1 MKRTKQWLAAL
12 LSVVLVISQLPA
24 VALAAAF
31 TGSDGITYEFDEA
44 TGTITGGQLNGNT
57 EMTIPSE
64 INGISV
70 SAIGGNAF
78 HGAGITSLTIPAS
91 VKEVGAEAFA
101 RCQNLTSVTF
111 LTDAQ
116 GGTETVGPDAF
127 KESPQLQSVTL
138 PGTLKTMGARA
149 FLSCT
154 ALAQL
159 QLPSGLQTIGGY
171 ALSKTALTDI
181 AIPGTVTSLGEGA
194 FCDTTALTSVVF
206 ETGCGISEIGENAFA
221 RTSITSISLPNS
233 VQTIGRLAFHQTG
246 LTSIVLPAGIQ
257 SVGDQAFQD
266 CAQLQSADV
275 RGASLG
281 TEAFQ
286 NCTMLETVTMS
297 ENTAGSSIGDK
308 AFNNCIALT
317 SVTIPDSVSSLG
329 EEAFYMCTSMTDA
342 VIGSGVTVI
351 PQKAFYNCTELERVT
366 FRGNVTAIGN
376 WAFYMNT
383 SLGAITFPD
392 TLETIGDWAFDHSSA
407 LGTVSIPAGAVSI
420 GVGAFN
426 TCALHSAYLW
436 SRTVTIA
443 SGAFEYEAMD
453 FKLYGYPGST
463 AEAYRNP
470 TQTGVIPFAD
480 ITQTLGRTLRVS
492 VQDAEGNLV
501 TEGVTVKWYDA
512 QGNDLGVTGWTFEA
526 QPGMDYQYQVVLSG
540 TALENYLQPEM
551 GTIAASDEA
560 VATVT
565 LAARKKIAIS
575 LQVQDGETQS
585 SLPGAAVTVTNY
597 TTGAVYSGTAGE
609 DGACTISNVA
619 VGQLAVRISL
629 NGYYSQLLQSD
640 LTDLEGEAHDFGTVG
655 LTRTVSDRI
664 ILQISLSDAA
674 VSGTQPNVY
683 AANRLEDYR
692 FRLSGTNGEITGFEV
707 QGDAIVF
714 HPGTVTAGDTI
725 TVTVSDPKG
734 RYADASV
741 AVTLDAERI
750 GRGEVT
756 LSQKGGFRLGVVSV
770 ASAAKM
776 AVFGENGALV
786 YAGDAVSGGGVES
799 LDAGTYQVAVFEKT
813 EQLVSVPSLAYL
825 DQLGLRAGQDYLL
838 REITVQNGLLLDLGD
853 WEVPGLTSLVSY
865 VVAANSGVT
874 TGKAT
879 LSPGETFLVRVSYEL
894 DAQKQQNANA
904 VEILLPA
911 GIQVQGTTVSVNG
924 QPKPFSR
931 SSDGTI
937 TVSVSDSSA
946 VITVYAQAG
955 TTPGEFVVS
964 ARLRLASGNMQ
975 ALGSA
980 KATVESAKL
989 TAPQR
994 TSKSSIE
1001 VSGKTLAGST
1011 VTIYDNDVQI
1021 GQTQANQAG
1030 TWKTTVTLAG
1040 QLYSYSCHWLRAEIR
1055 NEAESFSVSTE
1066 PALVVYDQRSV
1077 EVETIYMYN
1086 SIHGVEQETVY
1097 DFSGNGQTSTYYN
1110 YDGAYPTFTFKVV
1123 MAEESAGLYDNLC
1136 VYTIDDAGEITY
1148 IPLEENGGAWYGTYD
1163 YVRSSQIPAQVGVA
1177 YDSTAAFSI
1186 PTDAEYIADTA
1197 EALTEVSTAL
1207 AEQYAGVASEF
1218 FQSVE
1223 NPATGRTDVM
1233 AGPEE
1238 EQVYLFSYKTVT
1250 DPSVDLGS
1258 LAQQG
1263 FSELSDG
1270 LWIRFGSQDD
1280 HPIEWIAD
1288 TQNQT
1293 VYRTDY
1299 YAAQED
1305 LQAAAFAQTRIGVSD
1320 GTIYTK
1326 ADGMKYMEDF
1336 FSNVLVGITQTDIA
1350 WGETDQ
1356 WAKNFIGGAWNAFQA
1371 WKTIE
1376 ETYNDLIK
1384 PFEAQVL
1391 GNAEMLRFQLG
1402 EFKKILGRFECSDGE
1417 TVAQAINMV
1426 IAKSSELENMINH
1439 YVEDVG
1445 EKIVGPAYFDMLS
1458 LPLSISGLEGVAAA
1472 AAAKASGGAV
1482 GGAAAVGAAAVGIL
1496 VAADISLL
1504 LKDFSLYQYQRVL
1517 AYQTERYN
1525 EVSDAIYQ
1533 AQLDLIALLKQCK
1546 PEEPEEKTDPA
1557 AVPGNLDPS
1566 GFVYEA
1572 VPSNRLEGVTAT
1584 IYQQSDGGSA
1594 WDAAAFDQENPQ
1606 TTGAD
1611 GWYQWLVP
1619 TGNWKVIFSK
1629 PGYTPTDTS
1638 HVAAANSNGW
1648 LVVPPPQMNVHVGMV
1663 SRSAPSV
1670 LTAVAYEQQAEIQFS
1685 QYMDIESVTSAISM
1699 AVNGEAA
1706 DITIVP
1712 MDPEDDLEGTRQYA
1726 ARFAVTADGPLTGTV
1741 QITVSKEAQNYAGT
1755 PLETEFASAAL
1766 TPSVKPTG
1774 ISCADQLQ
1782 VRIDANGTLTVSLQP
1797 GIGNQTLTVENLTP
1811 SLVRVL
1817 SSDPVTTN
1825 ASGSASISLKGL
1837 MPGTGRLLITEPV
1850 SGLSKVVDIKIVMS
1864 GEDVG
1869 EDDIAAVAAYLEN
1882 GTVLK
1887 NGDTVSAGSKVF
1899 LGCATD
1905 GAEIRYTLNDTCP
1918 CLDTAS
1924 TYSSPI
1930 TVSGETLIRAVAVK
1944 NGVYGE
1950 TIRLKLYV
1958 RAAPETPD
1966 VSGSGSAVSSTLT
1979 FATNGGS
1986 AIAPVVA
1993 VRYTRI
1999 DLTEYIPQ
2007 RDGYTF
2013 TGWYSDAACTQ
2024 KITSVVMSRNTTV
2037 YAGWEKTAAA
2047 NPFHDVAPGDWY
2059 YDHVVY
2065 VYENGYMRGTAAT
2078 TFSPNGTLS
2087 RQQVWMVLA
2096 RIAGYD
2102 PADMAE
2108 ARAWAMA
2115 GGISDGTNPGSAV
2128 TRQQLVT
2135 LLYRFAQQNGYDT
2148 SARADLS
2155 AYSDAPYVASYAL
2168 EPMAWSVADGII
2180 DGTTQWT
2187 LAPTGTA
2194 TRGQFAAILNRYMT
2208 KI

>member
-12 LSVVLVISQLPA
+12 LSVVLIISQLPV
-24 VALAAAF
+24 VALAATSTF

-57 EMTIPSE
+57 EMTIPGE

-70 SAIGGNAF
+70 SSIGGNAF

-91 VKEVGAEAFA
+91 VKEVGADAFA
-101 RCQNLTSVTF
+101 RCQNLTSITF
-111 LTDAQ
+111 LTDTEG
-116 GGTETVGPDAF
+116 GGTETIGPDAF

-171 ALSKTALTDI
+171 ALSETALTDI
-181 AIPGTVTSLGEGA
+181 TIPGTVTSLGEGT
-194 FCDTTALTSVVF
+194 FCNTTALTSVVF
-206 ETGCGISEIGENAFA
+206 GEGCCISEIGENTFA
-221 RTSITSISLPNS
+221 RTSITSISLPES
-233 VQTIGRLAFHQTG
+233 VQTIGRLTFHKTG

-266 CAQLQSADV
+266 CALLQSADV

-281 TEAFQ
+281 TGAFQ

-297 ENTAGSSIGDK
+297 ENTAGSSIGNQ

-329 EEAFYMCTSMTDA
+329 EEAFYMCTSMTNA

-351 PQKAFYNCTELERVT
+351 PQKAFYNCTELEHVT
-366 FRGNVTAIGN
+366 FRGNVTAIGD

-383 SLGAITFPD
+383 SLGAIIFPD

-420 GVGAFN
+420 GVGAFS

-443 SGAFEYEAMD
+443 PGAFEYEAMD

-463 AEAYRNP
+463 AESYRNLAQP
-470 TQTGVIPFAD
+470 EVIPFAD
-480 ITQTLGRTLRVS
+480 ITQTLGRTLTVDVR
-492 VQDAEGNLV
+492 DAAGDPV
-501 TEGVTVKWYDA
+501 MEGVTVHWYDA
-512 QGNDLGVTGWTFEA
+512 QGNDLGVTGGTFEA
-526 QPGMDYQYQVVLSG
+526 QPGTDYRYQVVLSG
-540 TALENYLQPEM
+540 TTLENYLQPEM

-575 LQVQDGETQS
+575 LRVHDGETQS
-585 SLPGAAVTVTNY
+585 TLPGAAVTVTNY
-597 TTGAVYSGTAGE
+597 TTGTVYSGTAGE

-619 VGQLAVRISL
+619 VGQLAVRISR
-629 NGYYSQLLQSD
+629 NGYYSQLMQSD
-640 LTDLEGEAHDFGTVG
+640 LTDLEGETHDFGTIG

-664 ILQISLSDAA
+664 TLQIFLSDAA
-674 VSGTQPNVY
+674 VSGAQPNVY

-692 FRLSGTNGEITGFEV
+692 FCLSGTSGEITRFEV

-714 HPGTVTAGDTI
+714 HPGAVTAGETI
-725 TVTVSDPKG
+725 AVTVSDPKG
-734 RYADASV
+734 QYADASV
-741 AVTLDAERI
+741 VVTLDAERI

-776 AVFGENGALV
+776 AVFGEDGALV
-786 YAGDAVSGGGVES
+786 YEGDAVSGGGVES
-799 LDAGTYQVAVFEKT
+799 LDAGIYQVAVFEKT
-813 EQLVSVPSLAYL
+813 EQLVSVPSPAYL
-825 DQLGLRAGQDYLL
+825 TQLGLQAGQDYLL
-838 REITVQNGLLLDLGD
+838 QEITVQNGLLLDLGNL
-853 WEVPGLTSLVSY
+853 EVPGLNGLVSY

-904 VEILLPA
+904 VEIVLPA

-924 QPKPFSR
+924 QPKTFSR

-937 TVSVSDSSA
+937 TVSVTDSSA

-955 TTPGEFVVS
+955 TIPGEFVVG
-964 ARLRLASGNMQ
+964 ARLQLASGNVQ

-980 KATVESAKL
+980 KVTIESAKIV
-989 TAPQR
+989 APQR
-994 TSKSSIE
+994 TSKPAIE

-1011 VTIYDNDVQI
+1011 VTIYDNDVKI

-1030 TWKTTVTLAG
+1030 TWKTTVALAG
-1040 QLYSYSCHWLRAEIR
+1040 QLYSYSCHWLRAEIQ
-1055 NEAESFSVSTE
+1055 NETERFSASTE
-1066 PALVVYDQRSV
+1066 SALVVYDQRSV

-1086 SIHGVEQETVY
+1086 SIHGMEQETVY

-1110 YDGAYPTFTFKVV
+1110 YDGAYPTFTFKVL
-1123 MAEESAGLYDNLC
+1123 MAEESAGLYENLC
-1136 VYTIDDAGEITY
+1136 VYTIDDTGEITY
-1148 IPLEENGGAWYGTYD
+1148 IPLEENGGIWYGTYD

-1197 EALTEVSTAL
+1197 EDLTEVSTAL

-1233 AGPEE
+1233 AGPEG

-1280 HPIEWIAD
+1280 HPIEWVAD

-1299 YAAQED
+1299 YAAPEG

-1320 GTIYTK
+1320 GTIYTT
-1326 ADGMKYMEDF
+1326 ADGMKYMEEF
-1336 FSNVLVGITQTDIA
+1336 FVDGILQVIQA
-1350 WGETDQ
+1350 EEFWPTDQ
-1356 WAKNFIGGAWNAFQA
+1356 WLGEFIGKGWAAFQA
-1371 WKTIE
+1371 WKTIS

-1384 PFEAQVL
+1384 PFEAQIL
-1391 GNAEMLRFQLG
+1391 GNAEMLRFQLA
-1402 EFKKILGRFECSDGE
+1402 EFKNILGRFECSDGD

-1445 EKIVGPAYFDMLS
+1445 EKIVGPAYFDMLAI
-1458 LPLSISGLEGVAAA
+1458 PLSVSGFACLPA
-1472 AAAKASGGAV
+1472 
-1482 GGAAAVGAAAVGIL
+1482 GAAGIM
-1496 VAADISLL
+1496 
-1504 LKDFSLYQYQRVL
+1504 LKDLSLIQYQRVL

-1525 EVSDAIYQ
+1525 EVNNAIYQ

-1572 VPSNRLEGVTAT
+1572 VSSNRLEGVTAT
-1584 IYQQSDGGSA
+1584 IYQQGGGSA

-1606 TTGAD
+1606 ITGAD

-1619 TGNWKVIFSK
+1619 TGNWKVTFSK
-1629 PGYTPTDTS
+1629 PGYAPTDTS
-1638 HVAAANSNGW
+1638 HVAAANSDGW

-1663 SRSAPSV
+1663 SLSAPSV

-1685 QYMDIESVTSAISM
+1685 QYMDIDSVKSAISM
-1699 AVNGEAA
+1699 AVNGEATE
-1706 DITIVP
+1706 ITVVP
-1712 MDPEDDLEGTRQYA
+1712 MDPEDNLEGTKQYA
-1726 ARFAVTADGPLTGTV
+1726 TRFAVTTDAPLTGTV
-1741 QITVSKEAQNYAGT
+1741 QIAVGGGAQNYAGT
-1755 PLETEFASAAL
+1755 PLETEFVSAEL
-1766 TPSVKPTG
+1766 TSSVKPTG
-1774 ISCADQLQ
+1774 ISCTDQLQ
-1782 VRIDANGTLTVSLQP
+1782 VRIDTNGTLTVSLQP
-1797 GIGNQTLTVENLTP
+1797 GIENQTLTVENLTP
-1811 SLVRVL
+1811 SLVQVL
-1817 SSDPVTTN
+1817 SSGSVTTG

-1850 SGLSKVVDIKIVMS
+1850 SGLSKVVDVKIVMS
-1864 GEDVG
+1864 GETEG
-1869 EDDIAAVAAYLEN
+1869 ENGVATVTAYLEN

-1887 NGDTVSAGSKVF
+1887 NGDAVPAGSKVF

-1918 CLDTAS
+1918 CLDTANA
-1924 TYSSPI
+1924 YSSPI

-1944 NGVYGE
+1944 DGVYGD

-1958 RAAPETPD
+1958 HAVPETPD
-1966 VSGSGSAVSSTLT
+1966 ASGSGSTVSVTLT
-1979 FATNGGS
+1979 FETNGGS
-1986 AIAPVVA
+1986 AIAPIVA

-2007 RDGYTF
+2007 RDGYIF

-2024 KITSVVMSRNTTV
+2024 KITSIVMSRSMTV

-2047 NPFHDVAPGDWY
+2047 NPFHDVASGDWY
-2059 YDHVVY
+2059 YDNVMY
-2065 VYENGYMRGTAAT
+2065 VYENGYMRGTTAT
-2078 TFSPNGTLS
+2078 TFSPNSTLS

-2115 GGISDGTNPGSAV
+2115 NGISDGTNPGSAV

-2148 SARADLS
+2148 TAWADLS
-2155 AYSDAPYVASYAL
+2155 AYSDVSSVASYAV

-2180 DGTTQWT
+2180 GGTTQWT
-2187 LAPTGTA
+2187 LDPTGTA

-2208 KI
+2208 